1 MLTRPSLASARIAS
15 RPASL
20 APVLASIAF
29 LLAGAAASAYQSS
42 AWKHASSEHFTVSY
56 DQRSEARAGQ
66 ALSIAEETRDAL
78 IRFLGEFP
86 SGKRIS
92 IVLDDSADEPN
103 GWSSDRVLLVHV
115 DCRQAQG
122 LLRGQ
127 ADWLRTV
134 LTHELSHA
142 YSLAMM
148 RSPIE
153 LQLGAALSSVDEGVE
168 ASASYLLGD
177 DRAPIWFIEG
187 LAQMGSD
194 SVGADSRDAVREM
207 VLRDAALG
215 GRLLDLK
222 RMSRF
227 EGSSLESELAYNQGY
242 SLLKYLE
249 SSRPDVPLSG
259 LCALIKKKGFAS
271 AFRIRYGESPE
282 DLYGRWKEDLLSRA
296 RARAGGELP
305 AGVKVFDRDGPY
317 VLETASAS
325 GTAYVAAN
333 WGNDYERFGI
343 FARGKAGTY
352 ARIAD
357 YSGAALKADRET
369 GEIWFAKSV
378 YDMKS
383 GVDAYD
389 LYSLPPGGRPARAT
403 KGARCLAFDAV
414 GGHLIYARYSDGTTE
429 VVSRRPDGAETV
441 LAAFPY
447 GYSVESVSAVARD
460 KALLSIGTA
469 EGPRAAVAA
478 DGSLRFLWPGSDV
491 SDLAFAGADR
501 AVFSSSIEGSPQ
513 IYWADLAEDPS
524 AWYRITDAPAGC
536 RFPSVE
542 SGESG
547 AVLYYSRYE
556 SGGFRLYRLDD
567 PFSTERPLRIEGEP
581 VDDRAPDF
589 RPRDDFAGRTVAQ
602 GNPVVDLSPITLG
615 VDVARSG
622 ETSFYPY
629 AGLGFSAFDAPEDL
643 GIDLSL
649 GLIFPVEVENA
660 ALPWLSLGVDGV
672 FAVGAA
678 RCSAGYSLNL
688 QSYEESGDK
697 WSYADNRLSAGI
709 KFQLASDQ
717 ELSLRYSM
725 LASVYDD
732 PNRAPIDFYAL
743 NSLGLT
749 WSLGKYLYSRF
760 DPADLGGDWLS
771 AWLGAVGAI
780 SDVKDRRF
788 YSPSYITGAR
798 PFLDLEGELAFHSLL
813 AGGKLG
819 LGGSLYG
826 LGILNAVSGAKV
838 TPAAL
843 ASIGGSGSFS
853 GYPDGY
859 AGAVDLA
866 MATLEISVNP
876 FVDGDVKTRPI
887 ERASLALK
895 LEAGWARCFT
905 GVLETGW
912 PLSIEARLRHRFY
925 ESPNRL
931 GTVYGAFAMPLND
944 FMGSLEDPPFRIYAG
959 YEY

>member
-1 MLTRPSLASARIAS
+1 
-15 RPASL
+15 
-20 APVLASIAF
+20 
-29 LLAGAAASAYQSS
+29 
-42 AWKHASSEHFTVSY
+42 
-56 DQRSEARAGQ
+56 
-66 ALSIAEETRDAL
+66 
-78 IRFLGEFP
+78 
-86 SGKRIS
+86 
-92 IVLDDSADEPN
+92 
-103 GWSSDRVLLVHV
+103 
-115 DCRQAQG
+115 
-122 LLRGQ
+122 
-127 ADWLRTV
+127 
-134 LTHELSHA
+134 
-142 YSLAMM
+142 
-148 RSPIE
+148 
-153 LQLGAALSSVDEGVE
+153 
-168 ASASYLLGD
+168 
-177 DRAPIWFIEG
+177 
-187 LAQMGSD
+187 MGSD

-259 LCALIKKKGFAS
+259 LCASIRKKGFAS
-271 AFRIRYGESPE
+271 AFRGRYGEAPE
-282 DLYGRWKEDLLSRA
+282 ALYERWKEDLLSRS
-296 RARAGGELP
+296 RSGGELS

-317 VLETASAS
+317 VLETACAS
-325 GTAYVAAN
+325 GAAYVAAN

-352 ARIAD
+352 SRIAD
-357 YSGAALKADRET
+357 YAGAALKADRET

-389 LYSLPPGGRPARAT
+389 LYSLQPGGRPARAT
-403 KGARCLAFDAV
+403 KGARCLAFDAI

-441 LAAFPY
+441 LAALPY
-447 GYSVESVSAVARD
+447 GYSVESVSAVASD
-460 KALLSIGTA
+460 EALLSIGTA

-478 DGSLRFLWPGSDV
+478 GGDLRFLWPGCDV
-491 SDLAFAGADR
+491 GDLAFAGEDR

-513 IYWADLAEDPS
+513 IYWAYLAGDPA

-542 SGESG
+542 PGESG

-556 SGGFRLYRLDD
+556 GGGFRLYRLDD
-567 PFSTERPLRIEGEP
+567 PFSTERPLRIEGEL
-581 VDDRAPDF
+581 VADQASDL
-589 RPRDDFAGRTVAQ
+589 RPEADYAGWAVAQ
-602 GNPVVDLSPITLG
+602 GNPVVGLSPITLG
-615 VDVARSG
+615 LDVARSG

-629 AGLGFSAFDAPEDL
+629 ASLGFSAFDAPEDI

-649 GLIFPVEVENA
+649 GLTFPIEVENA
-660 ALPWLSLGVDGV
+660 ASPWLSLGIDSG

-688 QSYEESGDK
+688 RSYDESGDK

-709 KFQLASDQ
+709 KFQVASDQ
-717 ELSLRYSM
+717 ALSLRYSM
-725 LASVYDD
+725 LARVYDD
-732 PNRAPIDFYAL
+732 PHRSPIDFYAL

-749 WSLGKYLYSRF
+749 WSLGKYAYSRF

-771 AWLGAVGAI
+771 ARLGAAGAI
-780 SDVKDRRF
+780 SDVKDWRF
-788 YSPSYITGAR
+788 YSSSYIIGPR
-798 PFLDLEGELAFHSLL
+798 PFLDLEGELAFRSLL

-838 TPAAL
+838 TPGSL

-859 AGAVDLA
+859 AGAADLA
-866 MATLEISVNP
+866 MATLEVSVNP
-876 FVDGDVKTRPI
+876 FVDGDAKTRPI
-887 ERASLALK
+887 ERASLTLK
-895 LEAGWARCFT
+895 LEAGWARCFA

-912 PLSIEARLRHRFY
+912 PLSVEAKLRHRFY

-931 GTVYGAFAMPLND
+931 GSVYAAFAMPLND